1 MFNFNENDI
10 QKAAYYIWK
19 NNGCPANTSV
29 QDWNAAINQLSAMAA
44 LKNNNKSAVLSSKKN
59 SSSKSSLKTSACKT
73 TSAAKKS
80 SSLKAVSTKANVIC
94 RNRIRC
100 PILNQNC
107 LIIFYCECLVI
118 FDSIITSRQICH
130 ITQHNKKQKFH

>member
-44 LKNNNKSAVLSSKKN
+44 LKNNNNKSAVLSSKKN
-59 SSSKSSLKTSACKT
+59 SSSKSSLKTSKT
-73 TSAAKKS
+73 
-80 SSLKAVSTKANVIC
+80 
-94 RNRIRC
+94 
-100 PILNQNC
+100 
-107 LIIFYCECLVI
+107 E
-118 FDSIITSRQICH
+118 
-130 ITQHNKKQKFH
+130 